1 VLTTP
6 LSVEFTGMEG
16 FAAKP
21 RGRLAGESE
30 LRFYRA
36 TLFLFPNSIRMR
48 MFAVCF
54 IGTHLP
60 LLAFVGWQFA
70 NGAIHSSELAV
81 LLAATLAGT
90 VFTLFAIDG
99 LLAPVRAAT
108 EAVAALESDQ
118 IAALREVRSG
128 DILGELVA
136 GVDRAT
142 EATRLR
148 IATLDSAAHRDALT
162 GLWNRRGFVTQSMTT
177 TGGAIAL
184 IDLDRFKTVNDRHG
198 HDAGDEVLRDFA
210 AFLDRS
216 VRRSDCVGRW
226 GGEEFAVLFPNASEV
241 EAATI
246 LNRMARRLSA
256 GAVDAPDGTPI
267 SFSAGVVTLDGDAI
281 EAAVARADAALYA
294 AKHGGRDQI
303 RVGVEHQRIG

>member
-1 VLTTP
+1 
-6 LSVEFTGMEG
+6 M
-16 FAAKP
+16 
-21 RGRLAGESE
+21 
-30 LRFYRA
+30 RFYRA
-36 TLFLFPNSIRMR
+36 TLFLFPNSISMR

-54 IGTHLP
+54 TGTHLP
-60 LLAFVGWQFA
+60 LLAFLGWQ
-70 NGAIHSSELAV
+70 LASDAV
-81 LLAATLAGT
+81 DWVALSILLGATLAGT
-90 VFTLFAIDG
+90 IFTLFAIDG

-118 IAALREVRSG
+118 MTALREVHST
-128 DILGELVA
+128 DMLGELIA
-136 GVDRAT
+136 GVDRAA

-162 GLWNRRGFVTQSMTT
+162 GLWNRRGFVTQAVTAT
-177 TGGAIAL
+177 RGAVAL
-184 IDLDRFKTVNDRHG
+184 VDLDRFKAINDRHG
-198 HDAGDEVLRDFA
+198 HDAGDDVLRDFA
-210 AFLDRS
+210 AFLDRG

-226 GGEEFAVLFPNASEV
+226 GGEEFAVLFPDASEN

-267 SFSAGVVTLDGDAI
+267 SFSAGVVTFEGDTI
-281 EAAVARADAALYA
+281 EAAIARADLALYA

-303 RVGVEHQRIG
+303 RVGEAHERIG